1 MLAPDELAEP
11 EGVHRHRRRV
21 FCADR
26 HADQLAAGRLEFGLH
41 APAEACHQRTVA
53 ALRQRRR
60 DVDRGALRAAR
71 FQAGNDLQ
79 DRASPARRA

>member
-1 MLAPDELAEP
+1 MLAPDELRSRTAFIAIVAGFFAP
-11 EGVHRHRRRV
+11 TGMRTSSPP
-21 FCADR
+21 
-26 HADQLAAGRLEFGLH
+26 AACELGLH

-71 FQAGNDLQ
+71 FQAGYDLQ